1 MRKLVERHHGLVW
14 PQSVPDEGTTF
25 FFTLSAA
32 HGAGLNTALVHAAP
46 VVIMEVFDEDFD
58 TLLEAAMK
66 AGVTQTVHCAATGG
80 HCLALLRGAGHQ
92 NRLNIEGDSRGDTD
106 HI

>member
-1 MRKLVERHHGLVW
+1 ME
-14 PQSVPDEGTTF
+14 
-25 FFTLSAA
+25 
-32 HGAGLNTALVHAAP
+32 AGLNTAMVHAAP